1 MLGLKLRSKA
11 GASGDTGTSGDRR
24 ETAVEPVERQIRPRR
39 DFALGRTLAFAL
51 NDDSVEMAAVSRLG
65 SRVKILDVSKVYVP
79 GEVSSE
85 ERRSVFLTGV
95 ISEYAARYGGRRPD
109 IRLTVAGPETAFRA
123 FVIPE
128 LKRSELDSAITYEL
142 KKQLPFPV
150 SDCFHDYRRVT
161 SIRDGRQRRT
171 KVSLHAAT
179 KQLIRD
185 QLSHFDQLGIEVH
198 RVFNS
203 ADAIGQLLPR
213 LPDFSQGRH
222 HAVIN
227 VERRRSL
234 ISYYRGGNLEFY
246 LYSSLGSA
254 FLAQRSDDM
263 RFDDFAELL
272 AGEIQNSL
280 DYYTGQ
286 FSSQSVDCLYLYGD
300 LVYTDEFIER
310 LKGHLGFEFARFPA
324 EKLGLHAARLEEDSN
339 HDLPVCLQALA
350 AAVCDSRL
358 ANLLPPERKVVHSR
372 RRVDRRGIAALFV
385 IATLLAGESLVGE
398 RELASG
404 KTFEQTLQQDIARF
418 QNSEAFNTY
427 SRIKLRI
434 AADSMFLRET
444 RPTESYLG
452 VTLKELSRLTPGPI
466 RLTGLDYQGTK
477 AEQNLNLQGIV
488 RSRTVP
494 PEVLLAEYV
503 KTLDDS
509 PVFTTVSVSRYTKK
523 EVRDAFELE
532 FNLLLAGIR

>member
-11 GASGDTGTSGDRR
+11 GASGDTGMNGDRR
-24 ETAVEPVERQIRPRR
+24 DTVVEPAESRIRPSR
-39 DFALGRTLAFAL
+39 DLAVGRTLAFAL

-65 SRVKILDVSKVYVP
+65 SRVKVLDVRKVYVP
-79 GEVSSE
+79 GEAAAE
-85 ERRSVFLTGV
+85 DRRSVFLTGV
-95 ISEYAARYGGRRPD
+95 ISEYVAQYGGRHPD
-109 IRLTVAGPETAFRA
+109 IRLAVAGPETAFRA
-123 FVIPE
+123 FVIPQ

-142 KKQLPFPV
+142 KKQLPFPP
-150 SDCFHDYRRVT
+150 SDCFHDYRRVA
-161 SIRDGRQRRT
+161 SIRDARQRRT

-179 KQLIRD
+179 KRLIKEQLD
-185 QLSHFDQLGIEVH
+185 HFDQLGFEVH
-198 RVFNS
+198 RVFNA
-203 ADAIGQLLPR
+203 ADAIGQLLAR
-213 LPDFSQGRH
+213 LPNFTDSKH

-246 LYSSLGSA
+246 HYSSLGSA
-254 FLAQRSDDM
+254 FLSQRSDDM

-286 FSSQSVDCLYLYGD
+286 FSSQSVECLYLYGD

-310 LKGHLGFEFARFPA
+310 LAGHLGFEFARFPS
-324 EKLGLHAARLEEDSN
+324 EKLGLRATRLDEGST

-350 AAVCDSRL
+350 AALCDSRL
-358 ANLLPPERKVVHSR
+358 ANLLPPERKVVQAR
-372 RRVDRRGIAALFV
+372 RRVDKWGIAALLV
-385 IATLLAGESLVGE
+385 LAALLAGEWAVNQ

-404 KTFEQTLQQDIARF
+404 KIYEQTLQQDIARF
-418 QNSEAFNTY
+418 RNSEAFSTY
-427 SRIKLRI
+427 NLIKQRI
-434 AADSMFLRET
+434 AADRMFLQET
-444 RPTESYLG
+444 QPTESYFG

-477 AEQNLNLQGIV
+477 VEQNLNLQGIV
-488 RSRTVP
+488 RSKAVP

-509 PVFTTVSVSRYTKK
+509 PVIKGVSVSRYTKK
-523 EVRDAFELE
+523 ELNDTFELE
-532 FNLLLAGIR
+532 FSLLLAGIR